1 MIDCICVFLRYHDNG
16 GRHDP
21 FPVILIEKEWIQMK
35 IRNND
40 ELKLFEETLDRCS
53 DSVLVV
59 TPQGDQ
65 YDLTDPAQRILG
77 IAEMLSKDGY
87 EEPELF
93 ASSYAD
99 EMKLF
104 AYLNTVEKKSA

>member
-1 MIDCICVFLRYHDNG
+1 MIDCICVFLRYHDYG

-21 FPVILIEKEWIQMK
+21 FPVILIEKELIQMM

-53 DSVLVV
+53 ASVLVV
-59 TPQGDQ
+59 TSQGDQ
-65 YDLTDPAQRILG
+65 YDLADPAQRILG
-77 IAEMLSKDGY
+77 IAEMLSKEGY

-104 AYLNTVEKKSA
+104 DYLKAVEKKSA

>member
-1 MIDCICVFLRYHDNG
+1 MNSGERKSLLRHSD
-16 GRHDP
+16 HA
-21 FPVILIEKEWIQMK
+21 KELVQMK

-53 DSVLVV
+53 ASVLVV
-59 TPQGDQ
+59 TQQGEQ
-65 YDLTDPAQRILG
+65 YDLTDPAQRYLG

-93 ASSYAD
+93 ASSCKD
-99 EMKLF
+99 EMLF
-104 AYLNTVEKKSA
+104 FEYLNTVEKKPA

>member
-1 MIDCICVFLRYHDNG
+1 
-16 GRHDP
+16 
-21 FPVILIEKEWIQMK
+21 MK
-35 IRNND
+35 IRNNE

-53 DSVLVV
+53 ASVLVV
-59 TPQGDQ
+59 TSQGDQ
-65 YDLTDPAQRILG
+65 YDLADPAQRILG

-104 AYLNTVEKKSA
+104 DYLKAVEKKSA

>member
-1 MIDCICVFLRYHDNG
+1 M
-16 GRHDP
+16 
-21 FPVILIEKEWIQMK
+21 M

-53 DSVLVV
+53 ASVLVV
-59 TPQGDQ
+59 TSQGDQ
-65 YDLTDPAQRILG
+65 YDLADPAQRILG

-87 EEPELF
+87 EEPELY

-104 AYLNTVEKKSA
+104 DYLKAVEKKSA

>member
-1 MIDCICVFLRYHDNG
+1 M
-16 GRHDP
+16 
-21 FPVILIEKEWIQMK
+21 ILIAKELVGMK

-53 DSVLVV
+53 ASVLVV

-65 YDLTDPAQRILG
+65 YDLMDPMQRCLG
-77 IAEMLSKDGY
+77 IAEMIREDGI

-93 ASSYAD
+93 ASSPED
-99 EMKLF
+99 EMQLF
-104 AYLNTVEKKSA
+104 SFLDAVEKKIA